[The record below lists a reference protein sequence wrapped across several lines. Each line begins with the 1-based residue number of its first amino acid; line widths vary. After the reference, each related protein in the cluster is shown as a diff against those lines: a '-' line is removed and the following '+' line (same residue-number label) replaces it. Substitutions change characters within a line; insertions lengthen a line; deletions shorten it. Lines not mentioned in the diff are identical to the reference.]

1 MRVSARPRPG
11 PEPRW
16 KRKTFEQARACFEAA
31 WSNLLPNIPGSAFE
45 EWRHDRD
52 WRAEMKAMR
61 ASGEKLESE
70 MPSTLMRCPCGTV
83 FDSWKPAE
91 SYSHRRHIYAAQAAD
106 GIRR

>member
-1 MRVSARPRPG
+1 
-11 PEPRW
+11 
-16 KRKTFEQARACFEAA
+16 
-31 WSNLLPNIPGSAFE
+31 LLRHIPGSAFE

-52 WRAEMKAMR
+52 WRAEVKAKR

-70 MPSTLMRCPCGTV
+70 TPNTLMRCPCGAM

-91 SYSHRRHIYAAQAAD
+91 SYPHRAHIYAAQPAD